1 MKRKS
6 NAPTDEEIMEHANV
20 PVWLAAS
27 AIGWSSCTL
36 ASALQQG
43 RVPFGFAVQ
52 NDDTGTWA
60 YNINPAGLIR
70 YRHGEFQGMGMREL
84 TEIWSDI
91 ANSIVDAKLESARVM
106 AAAVTGA
113 GDVGIMAGTVAVKPS
128 SGSPTASETSVVP
141 QPCTALAS
149 SAMRRRSN
157 SCAASS
163 GPSL

>member
-6 NAPTDEEIMEHANV
+6 NTPTDEEIMEHANV

-70 YRHGEFQGMGMREL
+70 YRHGEFQAMGMREL
-84 TEIWSDI
+84 KEIWSDI

-113 GDVGIMAGTVAVKPS
+113 VMGMGG
-128 SGSPTASETSVVP
+128 
-141 QPCTALAS
+141 
-149 SAMRRRSN
+149 
-157 SCAASS
+157 AAS
-163 GPSL
+163 